1 MARTYISVLMLYGT
15 SLIGRALLAE
25 VSSVVVKRGD
35 TVTLPCSFRMSGAG
49 GYMGWFRHGPND
61 SVPLCIFSVYDSG
74 HSEVKHHNNFRRD
87 HIKLLRRTNSSFG
100 CEIINVDLSD
110 SGLYFCGKMGTSKV
124 VFDSATRVEV
134 EDVTDNNRRRRLQR
148 KCMRHSFSRPLGL
161 GRSECN
167 TARGDF
173 CLGLQSRWDRESFS
187 A

>member
-25 VSSVVVKRGD
+25 VHSVAAKRGYN
-35 TVTLPCSFRMSGAG
+35 VRLPCSFRMSGAG

-61 SVPLCIFSVYDSG
+61 SVPLCIFSVYDGG
-74 HSEVKHHNNFRRD
+74 HSEVKHHNKFRQE
-87 HIKLLRRTNSSFG
+87 HIKLHWTNSSFD

-110 SGLYFCGKMGTSKV
+110 SGLYFCGQMTTSKL

-134 EDVTDNNRRRRLQR
+134 EDVTDNNRRRTLRR
-148 KCMRHSFSRPLGL
+148 KCMCLSFSHPLGL

-173 CLGLQSRWDRESFS
+173 RLGLQSRWDRESFS